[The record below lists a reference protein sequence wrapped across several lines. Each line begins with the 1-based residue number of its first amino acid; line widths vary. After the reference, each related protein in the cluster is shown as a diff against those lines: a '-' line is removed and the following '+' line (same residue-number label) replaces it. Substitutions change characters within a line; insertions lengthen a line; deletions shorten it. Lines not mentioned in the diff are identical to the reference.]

1 LLIRWFFFLSSAVL
15 GVLLIAVLLGAF
27 AVALLYPTLPD
38 LDVLTDYQPKI
49 PLRVVTREG
58 VLIGEFGEERRS
70 VVRIDEVPEILKQA
84 ILATEDN
91 RFYSHGGVDYISVVR
106 AIVANITT
114 SSRQG
119 AGTITMQV
127 ARNFFLTRERS
138 YLRKLQETLLAWKI
152 EANLSKDE
160 ILQLYINQIFLGQR
174 AYGFA
179 AAAKI
184 YFGKN
189 LNELTTAEVAM
200 LAGLPK
206 APSQYNPLVN
216 PQRARTRQAYVLERM
231 HFFGYINDET
241 YGVAQKEPLILRTQN
256 TSERPLVPLHAEYV
270 AEMAR
275 RKAVEAYGQDAYIRG
290 LTVWTTLS
298 SDMQNSAYRALRQG
312 IFDYDY
318 RHGFRGPESRVSLSA
333 DAREDDP
340 SWTDTIFLNLA
351 NYDNMFP
358 ALVLDV
364 SPTEI
369 RVLISDGTIT
379 TLSGNSLKFAEK
391 ALRANAP
398 ANLKITRGSI
408 IRLTKINNIWQ
419 ITQLPEVEASL
430 IAIDPQ
436 TGALLALIG
445 GFDFERNQFNHAV
458 QARRQPGSSFK
469 PFIYSAAL
477 EKGFSPGTI
486 INDGPFFIPAE
497 EAGGTAWEPRNYDG
511 NYEGPMRLRTALAK
525 SKNLVTIRVLQAI
538 SPQYAQDYITR
549 FGFSAADHP
558 AYLTMALGAGSVTP
572 MQMASA
578 YSVFANGGYRV
589 TPYFIEMITDAR
601 GNIIQGRPPSMLDET
616 REQVI
621 DPRNAFIMNTML
633 SDVITRGTASRA
645 RSLRRDDI
653 AGKTG
658 TTNDYIDAWFC
669 GYNNSLVGVVWIGY
683 DQPRSLG
690 KRETGSAAALP
701 IWVDFMKDALKGIP
715 ETSLKP
721 PRDVIL
727 VPIDPETGMRNES
740 SPEKEWFYSEFGP
753 PDAMEMLAPI
763 NTDSLEQIF

>member
-1 LLIRWFFFLSSAVL
+1 MI
-15 GVLLIAVLLGAF
+15 
-27 AVALLYPTLPD
+27 ALLYPTLPD

-70 VVRIDEVPEILKQA
+70 VVRIDEVPEVLKQA
-84 ILATEDN
+84 ILAAEDD
-91 RFYSHGGVDYISVVR
+91 RFYSHGGVDYLSVAR
-106 AIVANITT
+106 AVLANVTT
-114 SSRQG
+114 NTRQG

-138 YLRKLQETLLAWKI
+138 YLRKLQEALLAWKI

-179 AAAKI
+179 AAARI
-184 YFGKN
+184 YYGKN
-189 LNELTTAEVAM
+189 LQELTPAEAAM

-216 PQRARTRQAYVLERM
+216 PQRARTRQNYVLDRM
-231 HFFGYINDET
+231 RLLDYIDDRT
-241 YGVAQKEPLILRTQN
+241 YDAAQKEPLVLRTQN
-256 TSERPLVPLHAEYV
+256 TQERPLIPLHAEYV

-275 RKAVEAYGQDAYIRG
+275 RKIVEAYGQEAYTRG

-298 SDMQNSAYRALRQG
+298 NDMQKSAYHALRQG
-312 IFDYDY
+312 AFDYDR
-318 RHGFRGPESRVSLSA
+318 RHGFRGPESKVVLPA
-333 DAREDDP
+333 DTREDDP
-340 SWTDTIFLNLA
+340 ALMDTLFLNLA
-351 NYDNMFP
+351 NYDNLLP
-358 ALVLDV
+358 AVVLDA
-364 SPTEI
+364 SPNEL
-369 RVLISDGTIT
+369 RVLISDGTIA
-379 TLSGNSLKFAEK
+379 TLTGKSLKFAEK
-391 ALRANAP
+391 ALRPQAP
-398 ANLKITRGSI
+398 ANLKLTRGAV
-408 IRLTKINNIWQ
+408 IRLSKFNNEWSISQ
-419 ITQLPEVEASL
+419 IPEVEASL
-430 IAIDPQ
+430 VATDPQ
-436 TGALLALIG
+436 TGALLALVG
-445 GFDFERNQFNHAV
+445 GFDFERNKFNHAT

-497 EAGGTAWEPRNYDG
+497 EAGGTDWEPKNYGSD
-511 NYEGPMRLRTALAK
+511 YEGPMRLRMALAK

-558 AYLTMALGAGSVTP
+558 AYLTMALGAGAVTP

-578 YSVFANGGYRV
+578 YSVFANGGYRI
-589 TPYFIEMITDAR
+589 TPYFIDTITDAR
-601 GNIIQGRPPSMLDET
+601 GNIVQGKPPTMLEET

-621 DPRNAFIMNTML
+621 DPRNAFIMNSML
-633 SDVITRGTASRA
+633 RDVVDRGTASRA
-645 RSLRRDDI
+645 RSLKRNDL

-669 GYNNSLVGVVWIGY
+669 GYNADLVSIVWIGY
-683 DQPRSLG
+683 DHPRSLG
-690 KRETGSAAALP
+690 NRETGSAAALP
-701 IWVDFMKDALKGIP
+701 IWIDFMKDALKDIP
-715 ETSLKP
+715 ETPLNP
-721 PRDVIL
+721 PRDIIS
-727 VPIDPETGMRNES
+727 VPINTETGLRDES
-740 SPEKEWFYSEFGP
+740 SSDKEWFYSEFGP
-753 PDAMEMLAPI
+753 PDETEMLEPV
-763 NTDSLEQIF
+763 NTESLEQIF

>member
-1 LLIRWFFFLSSAVL
+1 MSSAVL